1 MTTNLRNPTTIPMYI
16 TPYLM
21 QDITTTPTPKLP
33 SLNNATP
40 LLKMIYL
47 LSFETKVIIYESRGE
62 LSLIV

>member
-33 SLNNATP
+33 QRYKSSSAPKNDLP
-40 LLKMIYL
+40 PI
-47 LSFETKVIIYESRGE
+47 F
-62 LSLIV
+62 